1 MKQATALDILKS
13 GKNVFLTGSAGAGK
27 TYVLNQ
33 YIKYLR
39 ERKVPV
45 AVTASTGIAATHMSG
60 MTIHAWSGIGVK
72 DSLSTADI
80 RNLKTKK
87 YLSKNMEKVK
97 VLIIDEISMLHKNQ
111 LNMVNTV
118 LKYFKEELQGFGGIQ
133 VVFSG
138 DFFQLPPIG
147 SQSESTRDKFAF
159 MSAAWLEADLAIC
172 YLTEQHRQSEN
183 ALTDILNEIR
193 DGQVSQ
199 NSINL
204 LKATTNNQLKD
215 EEPPQL
221 FTHNEDVDRIN
232 EQYLLKLN
240 TTSKSYK
247 AHTKGNLKLVE
258 TLKKSANAPEKLRLK
273 VGAKVMFV
281 KNNYEI
287 GYVNGTVGEVM
298 EFDEDTDAPIVKTTD
313 GQIIEVEEQQWSI
326 DNEKGS
332 PLASYFQLP
341 LRLAWAITV
350 HKSQGMT
357 LDTAEIDLSR
367 TFERGQ
373 GYVALSRLKS
383 IEGLRLKGFNVR
395 AMEVDLLASKADKRF
410 RELSLMAEQDIKTKP
425 VDQLA
430 KQFIIKCGG
439 LADEEDIKKNKIKT
453 AEKKRKKKESTYEIT
468 SGYIDQGLNLKEI
481 AEKRGLSEGT
491 VIGHLLKLRDENALD
506 LTRFKPEDELLF
518 TVGVAKRYLIANNP
532 DAVKEDG
539 SVSMKAIFEHLNG
552 KVDYGNIKLALAF
565 L

>member
-39 ERKVPV
+39 ERKVTV

-87 YLSKNMEKVK
+87 YLAKNMEKVK

-147 SQSESTRDKFAF
+147 SQGESTRDKFAF

-199 NSINL
+199 QSINL
-204 LKATTNNQLKD
+204 LKATTNNQLMA

-232 EQYLLKLN
+232 EQFLLKLN
-240 TTSKSYK
+240 TPSQTYK

-287 GYVNGTVGEVM
+287 GYVNGTVGEVV
-298 EFDEDTDAPIVKTTD
+298 EFDADTNAPIVKTTD
-313 GQIIEVEEQQWSI
+313 GQIIDVEEQQWSI

-357 LDTAEIDLSR
+357 LDTAEIDLSK

-395 AMEVDLLASKADKRF
+395 AMEVDPLASKADKRF
-410 RELSLMAEQDIKTKP
+410 RELSLMAEQDIQTKP
-425 VDQLA
+425 VEQLA

-468 SGYIDQGLNLKEI
+468 SGYVDEGLSLQEI

-491 VIGHLLKLRDENALD
+491 IIGHLLKLRDENALD
-506 LTRFKPEDELLF
+506 ITPFKPADELLF
-518 TVGVAKRYLIANNP
+518 TVGVAKRYLIANTP
-532 DAVKEDG
+532 DAIKEDG
-539 SVSMKAIFEHLNG
+539 SVSMKAIFDHLNG